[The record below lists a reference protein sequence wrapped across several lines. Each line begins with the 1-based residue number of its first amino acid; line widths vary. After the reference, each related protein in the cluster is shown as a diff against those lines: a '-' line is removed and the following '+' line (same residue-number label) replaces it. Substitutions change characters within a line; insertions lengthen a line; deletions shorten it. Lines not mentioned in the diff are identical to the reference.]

1 MKWIVSVLLVIT
13 ESSCNDY
20 VASDYPFGLGSR
32 GPGSPRRTQL
42 SYSRADSIE
51 AGEFAVWY
59 SWQNRP
65 SDSLI
70 SEFLY
75 SLNFFRARFYKS
87 IRDQDSLSV
96 LRAEPFLP
104 PCE

>member
-1 MKWIVSVLLVIT
+1 MIKMMVVVTGLLIMT
-13 ESSCNDY
+13 APSCNDY

-59 SWQNRP
+59 SGQNRP

-70 SEFLY
+70 FEFLY
-75 SLNFFRARFYKS
+75 LLNFLRAPFYNS
-87 IRDQDSLSV
+87 ILEQDSLSV
-96 LRAEPFLP
+96 LCLAPF
-104 PCE
+104 